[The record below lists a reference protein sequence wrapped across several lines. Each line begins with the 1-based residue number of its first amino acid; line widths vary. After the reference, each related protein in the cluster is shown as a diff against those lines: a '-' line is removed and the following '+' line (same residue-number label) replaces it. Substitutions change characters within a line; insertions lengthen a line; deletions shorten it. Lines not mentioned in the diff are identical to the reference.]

1 MPKHKLKKFE
11 RSKEAPNFRITETD
25 LKILQDLADYRFL
38 DTRQLLA
45 LHSQV
50 SERTMQRRLQLLYHA
65 KLLERPVQQF
75 SYFQPSNYII
85 YSLGKKGTKLVF
97 SDRRIEN
104 NWTEK
109 NNRIKPFFLLHSMMI
124 SNFRVVLNLALKE
137 IEGLKLTNWQEDGL
151 LDRVQVDGK
160 RLPIAPDGFFTLE
173 TERHYFHYFLEAD
186 RSTMTLDRFL
196 NKAKAYWR
204 WWQVEG
210 HERKFNI
217 NHFRVLTI
225 TISEDRK
232 NNLRKITKKAD
243 SRNVGSEMFL
253 FACEKSYNLEK
264 PELIMKDI
272 WQSPK
277 DEVWHHLPE
286 RK

>member
-50 SERTMQRRLQLLYHA
+50 PERTMQRRLQLLYHA

-75 SYFQPSNYII
+75 SYFQPSNHII

-109 NNRIKPFFLLHSMMI
+109 NNRIKPFFLLHSMII
-124 SNFRVVLNLALKE
+124 SNFILCQKHILKTAKPCWFFRSNYFRFSTFRFPF
-137 IEGLKLTNWQEDGL
+137 ISFYPLKTREKEA
-151 LDRVQVDGK
+151 RAS
-160 RLPIAPDGFFTLE
+160 RLGRDARAGS
-173 TERHYFHYFLEAD
+173 AD
-186 RSTMTLDRFL
+186 
-196 NKAKAYWR
+196 NKI
-204 WWQVEG
+204 V
-210 HERKFNI
+210 
-217 NHFRVLTI
+217 
-225 TISEDRK
+225 
-232 NNLRKITKKAD
+232 
-243 SRNVGSEMFL
+243 
-253 FACEKSYNLEK
+253 
-264 PELIMKDI
+264 MKM
-272 WQSPK
+272 
-277 DEVWHHLPE
+277 
-286 RK
+286 